1 MTKPLLIEIGVEEL
15 PAIPLLK
22 IINNIEKSWKKILID
37 NQLDTQFEF
46 LYTPRRLVLIHNNI
60 PLKQADSRIE
70 LYGPPIQ
77 VAVKDGVPTG
87 AGNGF
92 ARKCGVSFDK
102 LTTIDKGGREILY
115 FQENRVGEDTKNLLE
130 YMIKQWISSMNFGKM
145 MRWGDRTDE
154 FIRPIRWLQVRL
166 DNDIVPLE
174 LFGIQSSNNTFVHRM
189 VNFNPIEVSKI
200 ENYKAILATGSVIIY
215 PSEREKKILK
225 EFDELEDRYNIEI
238 ERDKSL
244 LAEIV
249 AITENPKSLLGSFD
263 ESFLELPPEVIITS
277 MKEHQRYFAVYKDGR
292 LTNNFIVVSNAVT
305 DDYSKVIS
313 GNERVLRPRLAD
325 GMFFY
330 KNDLNRGLSTD
341 GLEKIQFM
349 DGLGSLSDKIDRET
363 EVALSLLNIYK
374 EQITIETNRD
384 FEELKNLMQKAI
396 KLAKADLTTEMVYEF
411 TELQGLM
418 GYYYAK
424 SLGEDELIYN
434 AIKEQYM
441 PLGEGGELPSSIFS
455 SIVAISIKLDT
466 LLGLFSIGKIP
477 TGSKDPF
484 ALRRAVNGISRIV
497 TEYNLSFNIDDI
509 INSLKKLYQDIDR
522 VKLYD
527 FIIERV
533 SKSLKANPSVITA
546 VLASGEDDIN
556 EIIKKVGALDEVV
569 SNKTF
574 KEQFTTFKRVANIS
588 KDLDFSSELKI
599 DENKFIDD
607 IERDLYKKYQDLINK
622 DYSDYKSQLESLF
635 SLKALLDRYFDAVMV
650 NAEDLD
656 IRTNRQN
663 MIANIYMSFKDI
675 ADIKEVSIN

>member
-22 IINNIEKSWKKILID
+22 IITNIENSWKEILID
-37 NQLDTQFEF
+37 NQLDTQFKF
-46 LYTPRRLVLIHNNI
+46 LYTPRRLVLIHDNM
-60 PLKQADSRIE
+60 PLKQADSIIE

-77 VAVKDGVPTG
+77 VAIKDGVPTG

-92 ARKCGVSFDK
+92 ARKCGVSFSE
-102 LTTIDKGGREILY
+102 ISRADKGGREVLY
-115 FQENRVGEDTKNLLE
+115 FKENKAGTDTKKLLE

-166 DNDIVPLE
+166 DDDIVPVE
-174 LFGIQSSNNTFVHRM
+174 LFGVKSSNNTFIHRM
-189 VNFNPIEVSKI
+189 VSFNPVKVNGI
-200 ENYKAILATGSVIIY
+200 ENYKDILANGSVTIY
-215 PSEREKKILK
+215 PYKREEKILK
-225 EFDELEDRYNIEI
+225 EFDELESIHNISI

-249 AITENPKSLLGSFD
+249 AITENPKALLGSFD
-263 ESFLELPPEVIITS
+263 KSFLELPPEVIITS
-277 MKEHQRYFAVYKDGR
+277 MKEHQRYFAVYKDSQ
-292 LTNNFIVVSNAVT
+292 LTNNFIVVTNAVT
-305 DDYSKVIS
+305 DDYTKVIS
-313 GNERVLRPRLAD
+313 GNERVLKPRLAD

-330 KNDLNRGLSTD
+330 KNDLKRGLSTD

-363 EVALSLLNIYK
+363 KVAISLLHIYK
-374 EQITIETNRD
+374 EQITKETSRD
-384 FEELKNLMQKAI
+384 FEELEALMKKAI
-396 KLAKADLTTEMVYEF
+396 KLAKADLTSEMVYEF

-441 PLGEGGELPSSIFS
+441 PLGEGGELPFSIFS

-497 TEYNLSFNIDDI
+497 TEYNLSFNIKYI
-509 INSLKKLYQDIDR
+509 INSLKKSYQEIDQT
-522 VKLYD
+522 KLYD

-556 EIIKKVGALDEVV
+556 EIVKKVGALDEVV
-569 SNKTF
+569 SNKSF

-588 KDLDFSSELKI
+588 KDLDFSSKFKI
-599 DENKFIDD
+599 DETKFIEDA
-607 IERDLYKKYQDLINK
+607 EKELYKKYQDITSAN
-622 DYSDYKSQLESLF
+622 YSDYKSKLEALF
-635 SLKALLDRYFDAVMV
+635 SLKELLDKYFDDVMV
-650 NAEDLD
+650 NSEDLD

-663 MIANIYMSFKDI
+663 MIGSIYMSFKDI
-675 ADIKEVSIN
+675 ADIKEVSI